1 MNTPVEMKMTPEE
14 IEKKVE
20 DAAYDYDAPYH
31 GNCFGCCQSD
41 SDYQKAFVSGAHY
54 GVKLG
59 RAQGIR
65 DVIDYVRLT
74 ALYGYGVAHEIE
86 QHFAEDLKEQG

>member
-1 MNTPVEMKMTPEE
+1 MTPEE
-14 IEKKVE
+14 NEKKIFKSAKE
-20 DAAYDYDAPYH
+20 YSMSDAKHLSLDGMASEV
-31 GNCFGCCQSD
+31 G
-41 SDYQKAFVSGAHY
+41 FVQGARY
-54 GVKLG
+54 GLKLG